1 MEELV
6 GKLEGI
12 LGEGEVLTDEISLA
26 SYSYDASGY
35 IYRPEV
41 VIRPGNID
49 ELTEVVKVL
58 MDYRVPITPRG
69 AGTSLVGGPLPV
81 NGGAVIDLQML
92 NEVLEVDEDQGIV
105 QVEAGVKV
113 AELNE
118 LIDGRFMPINPDGT
132 GSSTIGGL
140 AAEDA
145 ASPLSSV
152 YGTVKDLILGME
164 VLLPNGDL
172 VSLDGPVNRSRRN
185 LIDLLIGSEGTL
197 GIVTSVTLKLPTEP
211 EERMAYEITFNDLM
225 DAMSLAEEME
235 KAGIRQAAFEVYHN
249 LGLVMGSAETE
260 AVGYLE
266 IMGPPECVN
275 AWDSRIREL
284 SNRVGVTSINPID
297 PYEADTIWKERAK
310 IYEVAKATKSA
321 LKVGSFKVS
330 PSSTRDF
337 VQEVD
342 RTSNRMKLKSISV
355 INPLLGWVIAILLH
369 KRSESKEV
377 ERAEKGMSEIV
388 RISNNMESSMGYG
401 LGVGINRIS
410 ADIDEGFVQIYSA
423 IKRSFDPYWLFN
435 PGKLIE
441 RD

>member
-6 GKLEGI
+6 GKLDEI
-12 LGEGEVLTDEISLA
+12 LSEGEILTDEISLA

-41 VIRPGNID
+41 VIRPGNVD
-49 ELTEVVKVL
+49 ELMDVLKVL
-58 MDYRVPITPRG
+58 IDYRVPITPRG

-81 NGGAVIDLQML
+81 NGGAIIDLQML
-92 NEVLEVDEDQGIV
+92 NEILEVDEDRGVV

-113 AELNE
+113 STLNE

-140 AAEDA
+140 VAEDA
-145 ASPLSSV
+145 ASPLSSI
-152 YGTVKDLILGME
+152 YGTIKDLTLGME
-164 VLLPNGDL
+164 LLLPNGDL
-172 VSLDGPVNRSRRN
+172 ISLDGPVNRSRRN
-185 LIDLLIGSEGTL
+185 LIDLIIGSEGTL
-197 GIVTSVTLKLPTEP
+197 GIVTSVVLKLPAEP
-211 EERMAYEITFNDLM
+211 EERIAYEIAFTDLL
-225 DAMSLAEEME
+225 DAISLAEEME
-235 KAGIRQAAFEVYHN
+235 KAGIRHVVFEVYHN
-249 LGLVMGSAETE
+249 LGLVMASTE
-260 AVGYLE
+260 AEAIGYLE
-266 IMGPPECVN
+266 VMGPPECVR

-284 SNRVGVTSINPID
+284 SNKVNVISIDQID
-297 PYEADTIWKERAK
+297 PYKADRIWRERVK
-310 IYEVAKATKSA
+310 IYEAAKTTKKA
-321 LKVGSFKVS
+321 LKVGSFKVN
-330 PSSTRDF
+330 PTYIRDF
-337 VQEVD
+337 VQEID

-369 KRSESKEV
+369 DRSSQNEV

-388 RISNNMESSMGYG
+388 RMSSDMEASLGYG

-410 ADIDEGFVQIYSA
+410 TNLDEGFVQIYST